1 MTKSPDAFRTISEV
15 ATWLD
20 VQAHV
25 LRFWESKFPQVKPV
39 KRAGGRRYYRP
50 ADMRLLGGI
59 KTLLHD
65 DGMTIKGVQKILR
78 EQGVVHVIGLSPP
91 LDGEAIDASPAGGTV
106 LAFKAKSPPE
116 ATAPTPKIV
125 DRGPVETPATP
136 SAQVPAA
143 PVAPTPA
150 LPPAHVAPSSPAA
163 TASGLP
169 SFLNKPTTA
178 PATPPAEHSG
188 LTAQGRDS
196 APHVPDLPKT
206 EPTKSE
212 PAKSEP
218 PEAELPEPEPP
229 YTPGPL
235 GHLAG
240 LAALSPRQANQI
252 APLTRALRA
261 WYDRNAD
268 AGRG

>member
-106 LAFKAKSPPE
+106 LAFKAKTPPE
-116 ATAPTPKIV
+116 TAIPAPVPKIV
-125 DRGPVETPATP
+125 DRGASETPVTP
-136 SAQVPAA
+136 DAQVPAA
-143 PVAPTPA
+143 PITPA
-150 LPPAHVAPSSPAA
+150 PAPPPAPSSPAA

-169 SFLNKPTTA
+169 SFLNKPTAA
-178 PATPPAEHSG
+178 PEARSG

-196 APHVPDLPKT
+196 APVDPGMPKT
-206 EPTKSE
+206 EPTKSDL
-212 PAKSEP
+212 AKSEP
-218 PEAELPEPEPP
+218 PEAELPETEPP

-240 LAALSPRQANQI
+240 LAVLSPRQADEI

-261 WYDRNAD
+261 WYDRNAN